1 MFILEG
7 ALLAT
12 SCIAGLAMV
21 HQNCETSCTEHCL
34 CNNVFRP
41 KICNLDDSVQ
51 MYGTLQ
57 AKVKNLPQVNKA
69 GLR

>member
-7 ALLAT
+7 ALLTT
-12 SCIAGLAMV
+12 SCITGLEMV
-21 HQNCETSCTEHCL
+21 QQNCETSRTEHCL

-41 KICNLDDSVQ
+41 KICNLEDSVQ

-57 AKVKNLPQVNKA
+57 AKVKNLTWVNKA
-69 GLR
+69 G

>member
-7 ALLAT
+7 ALLTT
-12 SCIAGLAMV
+12 SCITGLEMV
-21 HQNCETSCTEHCL
+21 QQNCETSHTEHCL

-41 KICNLDDSVQ
+41 KIWNLEDSVQ

-57 AKVKNLPQVNKA
+57 AKVKNLTRVNKA
-69 GLR
+69 G

>member
-7 ALLAT
+7 VFLTT
-12 SCIAGLAMV
+12 SCITGLVMV
-21 HQNCETSCTEHCL
+21 QQNCETSCTKHCL

-41 KICNLDDSVQ
+41 KICNLEDSVK

-57 AKVKNLPQVNKA
+57 AKGKNLAWVNKA
-69 GLR
+69 GF